1 MHDMA
6 GWLMLGVA
14 AIVGSTIGPLVVTG
28 LYIGVVM
35 IGGAWLGRR
44 LLDRITEKTFLRILE
59 ALLIIFGLQFVL
71 WPSR

>member
-1 MHDMA
+1 MR
-6 GWLMLGVA
+6 
-14 AIVGSTIGPLVVTG
+14 SKSPLVVTG

-44 LLDRITEKTFLRILE
+44 LLDRMTEKTFLRILE